1 MHIADSFHV
10 HGVQGQVEDFE
21 NLNRGKKKTTIYA
34 EWKWAVKNVKMPKK
48 WGEIQM
54 SESNKKK
61 WAANY
66 NEIVEERSKWRNE
79 ITVKE

>member
-1 MHIADSFHV
+1 
-10 HGVQGQVEDFE
+10 
-21 NLNRGKKKTTIYA
+21 
-34 EWKWAVKNVKMPKK
+34 
-48 WGEIQM
+48 M